1 MDLVNFDQ
9 SPVLA
14 VTYHAR
20 QPAYPPVEGRV
31 MEDFAELMQRLLEVQ
46 SGGKE
51 RSPKLIAEDER
62 LMDGL
67 QKRIAGSQFKQ
78 TMKLGQDTATDG
90 R

>member
-1 MDLVNFDQ
+1 
-9 SPVLA
+9 
-14 VTYHAR
+14 
-20 QPAYPPVEGRV
+20 

-46 SGGKE
+46 SGGIK

-78 TMKLGQDTATDG
+78 TFKLGQNTATGEKLTPRRPDHATP
-90 R
+90 

>member
-1 MDLVNFDQ
+1 M
-9 SPVLA
+9 
-14 VTYHAR
+14 
-20 QPAYPPVEGRV
+20 EEV
-31 MEDFAELMQRLLEVQ
+31 MENFNDLMKRLIEIQ

-67 QKRIAGSQFKQ
+67 QKRIAESSSNK
-78 TMKLGQDTATDG
+78 